1 MNSTPSGRIQPLRA
15 LRALGRILRDPN
27 DTEQVFEILGAMG
40 GRAIRRRVKVLRKTE
55 EGRSLLDA
63 QPELLHALHGTTAE
77 DFAPGTLGWAY
88 HEFLLREGIT
98 TDGLVAVSDASTENL
113 SDDTLYLSER
123 MTQSHD
129 LWHVVAGY
137 QGDIVGE
144 AALLAFTYAQVR
156 NPGILLLVGA
166 LYVMAAGKLGARR
179 VIREAYRRGKRA
191 RDIVG
196 VHWEDELHRPLAEVR
211 ERHGVDEPPKYR
223 PIRAENLG
231 PRGLLGPVPAA

>member
-1 MNSTPSGRIQPLRA
+1 MNTTTSARIQPLRA

-40 GRAIRRRVKVLRKTE
+40 GRAIRRRVAALRKTE
-55 EGRSLLDA
+55 DGRTLLDS
-63 QPELLHALHGTTAE
+63 QPNLLDALHGTKAD
-77 DFAPGTLGWAY
+77 DFAPGTLGRGY
-88 HEFLLREGIT
+88 HEFLQREGIT

-113 SDDTLYLSER
+113 SDDTLFLSER
-123 MTQSHD
+123 MTKSHD

-137 QGDIVGE
+137 EGDVIGE

-166 LYVMAAGKLGARR
+166 LYVTAAGKLGVRP

-191 RDIVG
+191 RDLVG
-196 VHWEDELHRPLAEVR
+196 AHWEDLLHRPLAEVR
-211 ERHGVDEPPKYR
+211 EQLGIDPPPPYR
-223 PIRAENLG
+223 QVRAEQLG
-231 PRGLLGPVPAA
+231 PRGLLGPVPTV